1 MRRSKNKAR
10 PDAESVRF
18 CRILPQM
25 AESANDK
32 KILI

>member
-1 MRRSKNKAR
+1 MRRSKKEAR

-25 AESANDK
+25 AESAHDK